1 MRLRLNSHATIIEIS
16 EQSVWFET
24 ITKKLQNTFAKTF
37 WASHCLINLPIKG
50 EESRRKLFLLELY
63 KLCAKIAQK
72 HDSGF
77 LKRLL
82 DNAHKPIKIQPKA
95 SIHPVKYAKLDYALE
110 DKSLVMRLPKE
121 ETFLFWHCV
130 HRFKTHEITHD
141 FRRKS
146 ISFHIPT
153 PRLKRELNTF
163 MQINELW
170 GYALG
175 HECMDYVLRGFFTSM
190 PQVNPLEN
198 HYKTLGISDDVELE
212 IVRMHYLKLAK
223 IHHPDLAANNS
234 DMEEKTRKFQE
245 IQAAYEAIKT
255 LKKRAS

>member
-1 MRLRLNSHATIIEIS
+1 MRLRLSSHATIIEIS
-16 EQSVWFET
+16 EQSVWFEN
-24 ITKKLQNTFAKTF
+24 ITHKLQKSFTKTF

-63 KLCAKIAQK
+63 KLCSKIAHK
-72 HDSGF
+72 HDSAF

-82 DNAHKPIKIQPKA
+82 ENSHKPIKIQPQA
-95 SIHPVKYAKLDYALE
+95 SIHPIKYARLQYAYVN
-110 DKSLVMRLPKE
+110 KTLVLRVPE
-121 ETFLFWHCV
+121 SETFLFWHCV

-153 PRLKRELNTF
+153 PRLKRELKIF
-163 MQINELW
+163 MEINELW

-175 HECMDYVLRGFFTSM
+175 HECENYVLREFFTSM
-190 PQVNPLEN
+190 PKTNPLEN
-198 HYKTLGISDDVELE
+198 HYKTLGISADVGLD
-212 IVRMHYLKLAK
+212 IIRLHYLKLAK
-223 IHHPDLAANNS
+223 LHHPDLAVNS
-234 DMEEKTRKFQE
+234 CDIEERTRRFQE

-255 LKKRAS
+255 LKKQAS

>member
-1 MRLRLNSHATIIEIS
+1 MRLRLSSHATIIEIS

-24 ITKKLQNTFAKTF
+24 ITRKLQKSFTKTF

-82 DNAHKPIKIQPKA
+82 ENAHKPIKIQPQA
-95 SIHPVKYAKLDYALE
+95 SVHPVKYARLE
-110 DKSLVMRLPKE
+110 YVLVNKTLVLRMPE
-121 ETFLFWHCV
+121 GETFLFWHCV

-141 FRRKS
+141 FRQKS

-153 PRLKRELNTF
+153 PRLKRELKTF
-163 MQINELW
+163 MEINEIW

-175 HECMDYVLRGFFTSM
+175 HDCAEYVLRGFFTAT
-190 PQVNPLEN
+190 PQVNPLES
-198 HYKTLGISDDVELE
+198 HYKILGITGDVELDV
-212 IVRMHYLKLAK
+212 VRLHYLKLAK
-223 IHHPDLAANNS
+223 IHHPDLAANNC
-234 DMEEKTRKFQE
+234 DIEERTRKFQE
-245 IQAAYEAIKT
+245 IQAAYEAIKS